1 MFKRILSIVLTIA
14 YPFVVL
20 IGLKY
25 WGVTALVGLIVLLC
39 TIQLLTK
46 PSRLSLFFFA
56 VSLLLAAASFSYQA
70 ALPLKLYPVAV
81 NLVLL
86 CLFTASLFSEQTVI
100 ERLAR
105 LKDPKLPAEGVR
117 YTRKV
122 TWIWCIFF
130 IINGS
135 IALWTALL
143 ASDEIWAL
151 YNGFIAYILMGILLG
166 GEWLFRRHF
175 LSR

>member
-14 YPFVVL
+14 YTFVVL

-25 WGVTALVGLIVLLC
+25 WGVSALAGFIVLLC
-39 TIQLLTK
+39 AIQLLTK
-46 PSRLSLFFFA
+46 PSRLSLFVFT
-56 VSLLLAAASFSYQA
+56 VSLMLAAASFFYQV

-86 CLFTASLFSEQTVI
+86 CLFTTSLFSEQTAI

-105 LKDPKLPAEGVR
+105 LKDPNLPAEAIR

-122 TWIWCIFF
+122 TLIWCLFF
-130 IINGS
+130 TINGS
-135 IALWTALL
+135 IALWSALF

>member
-56 VSLLLAAASFSYQA
+56 ISLLLAAASFYYQA

-86 CLFTASLFSEQTVI
+86 CLFTASLFSEQTAI

-105 LKDPKLPAEGVR
+105 L
-117 YTRKV
+117 
-122 TWIWCIFF
+122 
-130 IINGS
+130 
-135 IALWTALL
+135 
-143 ASDEIWAL
+143 
-151 YNGFIAYILMGILLG
+151 
-166 GEWLFRRHF
+166 
-175 LSR
+175 

>member
-46 PSRLSLFFFA
+46 PSRLSLFFFI
-56 VSLLLAAASFSYQA
+56 VSLLLAAASFYYQA

-86 CLFTASLFSEQTVI
+86 CIFTASLFSEQTAI

-105 LKDPKLPAEGVR
+105 LKDLKLPAEGVR